1 MSTPRAQC
9 SAPRRARR
17 RRCRGP
23 VRAWHPRRAGGG
35 ESFPRVDWVAV
46 PEAARA
52 RRLNNRAGLL
62 RSYTAALEAA
72 TGRAKLVP
80 VRWAEV
86 GAE

>member
-1 MSTPRAQC
+1 
-9 SAPRRARR
+9 
-17 RRCRGP
+17 
-23 VRAWHPRRAGGG
+23 
-35 ESFPRVDWVAV
+35 VDWVAV

-72 TGRAKLVP
+72 IGRAKLVP